1 MARKGTNSQD
11 YRSEAE
17 RIGPRSDTTSIPEE
31 TVSHVSDHVLRE
43 VIRKRLVI
51 EPELAT
57 SEVHVEVGGGT
68 VILSGSTDTLNT
80 KYRIEELVKRVDG
93 VQKIENNLSIR
104 VGEPIEEFS
113 RDSDAA
119 RLRQQ
124 EARRLR

>member
-17 RIGPRSDTTSIPEE
+17 RIGPRSDTLSAPEE
-31 TVSHVSDHVLRE
+31 TASRVSDHVLKE
-43 VIRKRLVI
+43 AILKRLAI

-57 SEVHVEVGGGT
+57 SEVLVAVGGGT
-68 VILSGSTDTLNT
+68 VVLTGTSDTLNS
-80 KYRIEELVKRVDG
+80 KYRIEELVKRVEG
-93 VQKIENNLSIR
+93 VQKIENNLSVR
-104 VGEPIEEFS
+104 VSEPLEEFS

-124 EARRLR
+124 EARRLS